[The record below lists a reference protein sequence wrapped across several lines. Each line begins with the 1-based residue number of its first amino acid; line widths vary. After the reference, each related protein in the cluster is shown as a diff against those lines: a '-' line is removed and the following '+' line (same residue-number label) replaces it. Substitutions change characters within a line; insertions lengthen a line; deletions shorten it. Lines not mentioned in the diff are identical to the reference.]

1 MKSKIG
7 ILGGIGP
14 ESSAKFYELLIK
26 KVQIKKIKSNLD
38 YPHIILE
45 SIPAPEL
52 VLKNPDLT
60 MYKDAIKNLENAGAD
75 FIVIICNTA
84 YVFLE
89 EFRNLVKIPIIDLN
103 KETENVLK
111 TNKVKSILIFGS
123 KRTIDNLFHFKDI
136 VIDKISDEDSKIIDK
151 IILEYNTGAN
161 KEALENKLVKIIC
174 KYSNKNILIACTELS
189 TMLKNKNLKY
199 FDTFDILL
207 DSTINKWENK

>member
-1 MKSKIG
+1 MKQKIG

-26 KVQIKKIKSNLD
+26 KVQMKKIKSNLD

-60 MYKDAIKNLENAGAD
+60 MYKEGIKNLEKAGAD

-89 EFRNLVKIPIIDLN
+89 KFESLIKIPIIDLN
-103 KETENVLK
+103 KETEKVLQK
-111 TNKVKSILIFGS
+111 NKLKSIIIFGS

-136 VIDKISDEDSKIIDK
+136 KIDKISEEDSKIIDK
-151 IILEYNTGAN
+151 IILEYNTGSN
-161 KEALENKLVKIIC
+161 KNVLENRLVEIIK

-207 DSTINKWENK
+207 DATIKKWEL